1 MEDTRIMRP
10 YKQMRYILTHLGG
23 GVGGK
28 GVGMRGRKDSD
39 VLITFRC
46 EIVE

>member
-23 GVGGK
+23 GVG
-28 GVGMRGRKDSD
+28 RGRKDSD